1 VEPTQNIL
9 SLTDIYRKMEL
20 REQIKQIKRLL
31 GEQGTPA
38 ENNIIDELRVILKNW
53 ENEPYTKMEPKAR
66 YEKYHSDIKN
76 LIDNTLSLPA

>member
-1 VEPTQNIL
+1 MEPTQNIL

-38 ENNIIDELRVILKNW
+38 ENNIIDELRDILKVW
-53 ENEPYTKMEPKAR
+53 ETKDYPSAEVR
-66 YEKYHSDIKN
+66 YRTYYRDIEN
-76 LIDNTLSLPA
+76 LINSTLKKQP

>member
-1 VEPTQNIL
+1 MEPTQNIL

-38 ENNIIDELRVILKNW
+38 ENNIIDELRDTLKVWETKDYPSAEVRYRTYYRDIENLINSILKKQ
-53 ENEPYTKMEPKAR
+53 P
-66 YEKYHSDIKN
+66 
-76 LIDNTLSLPA
+76 